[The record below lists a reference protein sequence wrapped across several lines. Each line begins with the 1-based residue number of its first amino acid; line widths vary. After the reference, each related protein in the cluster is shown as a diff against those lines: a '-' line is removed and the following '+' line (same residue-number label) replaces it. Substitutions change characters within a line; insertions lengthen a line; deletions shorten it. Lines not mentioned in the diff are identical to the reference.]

1 MLGIDQ
7 RTARATWTVFVI
19 GLLIWLTYEARGAIL
34 LFILAI
40 FFAYMLAPIVE
51 YLDQWTPRR
60 LSRRLSLAAVYTV
73 LIAVL
78 ILGGISFG
86 SRLSEEGSTLL
97 AKLPDL
103 LKSQS
108 LESRWLPVWLEPY
121 RARIVDTM
129 RAQFENS
136 AHEVIPILQRFGVR
150 MATLAGGVLFFVLV
164 PILSF
169 FFLKDAKEMR
179 QNLLSF
185 FYGSPNQAVLEDT
198 LNDLHVLLGKYIRA
212 LVILSAATFTSYLI
226 FLEVVQVPYAV
237 LLAATAAPLE
247 FIPVVGPLTASV
259 IILLVAGFSGFPHLL
274 WIVIFLGVY
283 RIFQDYIL
291 SPFLM
296 SEGVELHPLLVIFGV
311 LAGEQVGG
319 VWGMFLSVPF
329 LAALRVILVRF
340 QKSRQLL

>member
-7 RTARATWTVFVI
+7 RTARATWTVFLI
-19 GLLIWLTYEARGAIL
+19 ALLIFLTYKARGAIL

-73 LIAVL
+73 LIALL

-103 LKSQS
+103 LKGQS
-108 LESRWLPVWLEPY
+108 LETRWLPEWLEPY

-136 AHEVIPILQRFGVR
+136 AQEVIPILQRFGVR

-185 FYGSPNQAVLEDT
+185 FYGSPTQSVLEDT

-212 LVILSAATFTSYLI
+212 LVILSAATFTFYLM

-237 LLAATAAPLE
+237 LLAAIAAPLE

-274 WIVIFLGVY
+274 WIVVFLAVY

-291 SPFLM
+291 APFLM

-340 QKSRQLL
+340 QKSRQLV

>member
-7 RTARATWTVFVI
+7 RAARATWTVFLI
-19 GLLIWLTYEARGAIL
+19 ALLILLTYKARNAIL

-108 LESRWLPVWLEPY
+108 LESRWLPEWLEPY

-136 AHEVIPILQRFGVR
+136 AQEVIPILQRFGVR

-169 FFLKDAKEMR
+169 FFLKDAKELR

-185 FYGSPNQAVLEDT
+185 FYGSPSRAVLEDT

-212 LVILSAATFTSYLI
+212 LVMLSAATFTFYLI
-226 FLEVVQVPYAV
+226 FLEVIGVPYAV
-237 LLAATAAPLE
+237 LLAAIAAPLE
-247 FIPVVGPLTASV
+247 FIPVVGPLTAAV

-274 WIVIFLGVY
+274 WIVVFLGVY

-291 SPFLM
+291 APFLM

-329 LAALRVILVRF
+329 LAATRVILLRF
-340 QKSRQLL
+340 QKSRQVV